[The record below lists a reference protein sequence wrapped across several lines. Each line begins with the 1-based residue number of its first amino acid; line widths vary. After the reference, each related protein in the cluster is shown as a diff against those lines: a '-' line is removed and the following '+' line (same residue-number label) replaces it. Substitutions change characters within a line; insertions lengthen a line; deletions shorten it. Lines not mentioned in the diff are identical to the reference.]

1 MDIGGGSLELIRFA
15 RGAIDQMCSLQLGAV
30 RLTEKFLIDQTAT
43 LAAET
48 ETNIRD
54 HVEQALKSSGFEF
67 KPNSYPFIVT
77 GGAFVITRAMLTAQ
91 SSKDIQE
98 SSPVLRKKEIMEL
111 KTKLARLSLDERKKL
126 PLLPEARADI
136 IPAALVTIIAVLDY
150 ANCDTVN
157 HSFYNLRYGI
167 AAELF

>member
-1 MDIGGGSLELIRFA
+1 M
-15 RGAIDQMCSLQLGAV
+15 
-30 RLTEKFLIDQTAT
+30 TEKFLTDQTTA
-43 LAAET
+43 LPAET

-54 HVEQALKSSGFEF
+54 HVEQTLKVSGFEF
-67 KPNSYPFIVT
+67 KPISYPFIVT
-77 GGAFVITRAMLTAQ
+77 GGAFVIARAMLTDQ
-91 SSKDIQE
+91 SSKDIE
-98 SSPVLRKKEIMEL
+98 ETSPILHKKDLIEL
-111 KTKLARLSLDERKKL
+111 KSQLASLPLEERKKL

-136 IPAALVTIIAVLDY
+136 IPAALITIIAVLDY